1 MKTSKFI
8 VKLLLR
14 DCTCRCCWH
23 LGREHSCMYSN
34 LPAADICEFHR
45 CIKIHNTGTDWQ
57 LYSGQWVNNEQ
68 DNKEKENCSS

>member
-1 MKTSKFI
+1 
-8 VKLLLR
+8 
-14 DCTCRCCWH
+14 
-23 LGREHSCMYSN
+23 MYSN